1 MRYKVISS
9 RYKEFILNINSHFK
23 SSKEVLFNKRNI
35 IKIVEFQD
43 KKYVV
48 KSFKKPHLL
57 NQIVYRF
64 FRDSKAKRSYSNT
77 IKLQELGVNVPN
89 AIGYI
94 EYNLPCRLQSSYFV
108 SEFYNYDFEIRDVLN
123 SNDFNDREH
132 ILKEFASFSYDLHQ
146 KGVYHIDYS
155 PGNVLIKKQNSSYEF
170 AIIDVNRMK
179 FIEFDNELRFKNL
192 SRFSTSLEDL
202 KLIAYTYAKVANI
215 DKDYAYN
222 TLLKYHNQHQEYLQN
237 KQKLKKLKG
246 KK

>member
-1 MRYKVISS
+1 MRYKYIDT
-9 RYKEFILNINSHFK
+9 KFKNFIININNYFK
-23 SSKEVLFNKRNI
+23 NSDDVLFDKRNI
-35 IKIVEFQD
+35 IKIVELD
-43 KKYVV
+43 KQKYVV

-57 NQIVYRF
+57 NQVVYRF

-108 SEFYNYDFEIRDVLN
+108 SEFYDYDFEIRDELN
-123 SNDFNDREH
+123 SSDFDDRER
-132 ILKEFASFSYDLHQ
+132 ILEEFASFSYDLHQ
-146 KGVYHIDYS
+146 KRVYHIDYS

-202 KLIAYTYAKVANI
+202 ELIAYTYAKVANI
-215 DKDYAYN
+215 DKDYAHK
-222 TLLKYHNQHQEYLQN
+222 TLLKYHNRHQEYLQN
-237 KQKLKKLKG
+237 KQKIKKLKG